1 MEFRLLG
8 PLEIVDGGRPVQLN
22 GGKARAALGLLLL
35 RANQMVATNALL
47 KALWPDEQPSTARKM
62 LQNAISGVRAAELS

>member
-1 MEFRLLG
+1 
-8 PLEIVDGGRPVQLN
+8 
-22 GGKARAALGLLLL
+22 
-35 RANQMVATNALL
+35 MVATNALL